1 MEILSALM
9 HGFEVSMTPGN
20 LLFCL
25 IGVALGTAVG
35 VLPGLGPTATISLL
49 LPITF
54 HLDPVSSIIM
64 LSGIYYGAMY
74 GGSITSILVKI
85 PGEASTIVTCID
97 GYEMARRGRAGPAL
111 GMSALSSFI
120 AGIFAT
126 AGIAAFGPMLADI
139 AITFGPA
146 EYTALVALGLVLVT
160 FVSETSMPRSLLMV
174 GVGLALSTVG
184 LDPITGEDRFTFGSS
199 YLRDGFDIALMAIGL
214 FGIAEVLSLAAS
226 REKTNSMLAKTT
238 KFRELLP
245 TRSDW
250 KRSSAPIGRGTV
262 LGFFLGLLPGGGALI
277 SSFASYALEKRIAGP
292 NAGFGDGA
300 IEGVAGPEAAN
311 NAAAQA
317 SFIPLLSLGIPSNV
331 VMGVILGALMI
342 QGIAPGPM
350 LMSEQPAL
358 FWGVIAS
365 MFIGNL
371 FLVVLNV
378 PLLPVFVAL
387 LRVPERILLPLIL
400 LFCVVG
406 AYSLKNSAADVT
418 TMVIFGIIGFAL
430 RRGGLD
436 AAPLM
441 LAFVLGELFE
451 RSFRQALLIGGGS
464 PEIFIIK
471 PISLALLC
479 FAGLLLLVPL
489 GIRLVRLA
497 RRSSSPARK
506 TSL

>member
-1 MEILSALM
+1 MEIFSALM
-9 HGFEVSMTPGN
+9 HGFEVSMTPAN

-25 IGVALGTAVG
+25 VGVALGTAVG

-54 HLDPVSSIIM
+54 HLEPVSSIIM

-85 PGEASTIVTCID
+85 PGEASTIVTCMD

-126 AGIAAFGPMLADI
+126 IGIATFGPMLADI

-146 EYTALVALGLVLVT
+146 EYTALVTLGLVLVT

-174 GVGLALSTVG
+174 GIGLALSTVG
-184 LDPITGEDRFTFGSS
+184 LDPITGEDRFTFGIS

-226 REKTNSMLAKTT
+226 REQKSSLLSRRTP
-238 KFRELLP
+238 FHELLP
-245 TRSDW
+245 NRDDW
-250 KRSSAPIGRGTV
+250 KRSAAPIGRGTV
-262 LGFFLGLLPGGGALI
+262 VGFFLGLLPGGGALI
-277 SSFASYALEKRIAGP
+277 SSFASYALEKRLARP
-292 NAGFGDGA
+292 DTRFGEGA

-350 LMSEQPAL
+350 LMMEQPSL

-371 FLVVLNV
+371 FLVVLNI

-406 AYSLKNSAADVT
+406 AYSLKNSAVDVT
-418 TMVIFGIIGFAL
+418 TMIIFGIVGFAL

-464 PEIFIIK
+464 PSIFIEK
-471 PISLALLC
+471 PISLALLSV
-479 FAGLLLLVPL
+479 AAILLCMPLV
-489 GIRLVRLA
+489 VRLF
-497 RRSSSPARK
+497 RSSLTSKRK
-506 TSL
+506 NSH